1 LALGLVMLSACG
13 EIGPVKSEPDD
24 SAVAGQTAPAEDAR
38 AEEDAAIS
46 NALEAETEGTT
57 EDYTEEQTEDGKIKA
72 PTGSD
77 IAQIVAFYNRRANA
91 VKAAGQITVK
101 KHDFRE
107 GDMQVPAVLKNLT
120 NIESFDPDLDKTT
133 TETFVNGTGTNRPSR
148 KLNDFM
154 PVNGTPYVSRL
165 QSADVQKASCTQ
177 QKDGWVVRIN
187 LKNETLTLD
196 ALRKNAGG
204 IKNISEVDHNVMVNG
219 VLLKTRYG
227 SCMDLGFSDLFLGG
241 TDASQRIKFDLRT
254 VDATANLSEGKIVAH
269 VDFDGNLTSLVLSYK
284 NNISIT
290 YMAMK
295 IKINALAKQEYQ
307 FAWPEKTMGG

>member
-1 LALGLVMLSACG
+1 MLSACG
-13 EIGPVKSEPDD
+13 EIGPAKSEPDD
-24 SAVAGQTAPAEDAR
+24 IAAAGQTEPTQNDR
-38 AEEDAAIS
+38 AAEDAAIS
-46 NALEAETEGTT
+46 NALAAETEATT
-57 EDYTEEQTEDGKIKA
+57 EEYAEEEKTEDGKIVA
-72 PTGSD
+72 PAGSD

-107 GDMQVPAVLKNLT
+107 GDMQVPVVLKNLT

-133 TETFVNGTGTNRPSR
+133 TETFVNGVGAQKASR

-165 QSADVQKASCTQ
+165 QSSYVQKASCTQ

-187 LKNETLTLD
+187 LKNEALTLD
-196 ALRKNAGG
+196 TIRKNAGG
-204 IKNISEVDHNVMVNG
+204 IKNLSEVDQNVMING
-219 VLLKTRYG
+219 VLLKTGYG

-269 VDFDGNLTSLVLSYK
+269 VDFEGNLTSLVLSYK

-290 YMAMK
+290 YMTMK
-295 IKINALAKQEYQ
+295 IKINAFAKQEYQ
-307 FAWPEKTMGG
+307 FTWPENAKGA